1 MTTGACGKPDA
12 RQRARPVWRAEAGKR
27 SRSNPVT
34 APSSDPTSQQ
44 SDYDRAGGR
53 RPPDLCRGAR
63 PWSPRLV
70 RGARRPDPGVCQ
82 SAAASWRARPA
93 LDASTGRADRT
104 LLRASLRHRGMRR
117 THLRGHTNILKRLL
131 VHAGGFNLGLVMRHL
146 IGSGTPR
153 GLQDRLAPVIATL
166 SSLMGATRH
175 WLVTISAWQPIM
187 AAARPVTSPTTTTGD
202 FSAVVTYT
210 TGC

>member
-1 MTTGACGKPDA
+1 
-12 RQRARPVWRAEAGKR
+12 
-27 SRSNPVT
+27 
-34 APSSDPTSQQ
+34 
-44 SDYDRAGGR
+44 
-53 RPPDLCRGAR
+53 
-63 PWSPRLV
+63 
-70 RGARRPDPGVCQ
+70 
-82 SAAASWRARPA
+82 
-93 LDASTGRADRT
+93 
-104 LLRASLRHRGMRR
+104 MRR

-153 GLQDRLAPVIATL
+153 GLQDRLAIIIPTL
-166 SSLMGATRH
+166 LMLLGAPRR
-175 WLVTISAWQPIM
+175 WLVAISAWQPIM